1 MLFFVQK
8 SAKKYGKN
16 KNSVYLMKKGRDGIW
31 VAKSK
36 KIKNKKK
43 EIEKESEMNVGSHKI
58 ETGAEGALMK
68 SCRKRKTEICS
79 VKKDGAAGGCWPADA
94 GMEDVG
100 SRKALSNVKKAA
112 GRALAGQAGK
122 KSLGWHEIV
131 RLVQKMRGGS
141 LTAKQIKLRM
151 SRLFCHVG
159 RRNSLSQLNPAA
171 IAATP
176 AGRYQQYKKRKD
188 KK

>member
-1 MLFFVQK
+1 MG
-8 SAKKYGKN
+8 SKKKKN
-16 KNSVYLMKKGRDGIW
+16 KEQ
-31 VAKSK
+31 
-36 KIKNKKK
+36 K
-43 EIEKESEMNVGSHKI
+43 ERNRKRKRNVGSHKI